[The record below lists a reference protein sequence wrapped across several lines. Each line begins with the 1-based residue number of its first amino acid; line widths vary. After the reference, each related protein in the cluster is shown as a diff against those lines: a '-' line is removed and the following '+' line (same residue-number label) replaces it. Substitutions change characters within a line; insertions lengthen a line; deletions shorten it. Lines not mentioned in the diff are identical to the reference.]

1 MITGKLFILSAPSGT
16 GKTTLL
22 RKVMADVPGLAFSVS
37 HTTRSPRSGEEDGVD
52 YYFVSRGQ
60 FEAMREQ
67 AAFLEW
73 AEVHGNFY
81 GTSGPAVFTQVS
93 SGIDV
98 VLDID
103 VQGAAILRASAKI
116 PATIST
122 ASIFIAPPS
131 LQELERRLRG
141 RGTDNEETILL
152 RLRNAGREMQEAL
165 AYDYLVVNDTLEQA
179 IDTVRA
185 IVIAERSRG
194 HRLPTGEAI
203 KIVSEP

>member
-52 YYFVSRGQ
+52 YYFVSRGR
-60 FEAMREQ
+60 FETMREQ
-67 AAFLEW
+67 GAFLEW

-81 GTSGPAVFTQVS
+81 GTSGLSVFAQVS

-116 PATIST
+116 PATISA